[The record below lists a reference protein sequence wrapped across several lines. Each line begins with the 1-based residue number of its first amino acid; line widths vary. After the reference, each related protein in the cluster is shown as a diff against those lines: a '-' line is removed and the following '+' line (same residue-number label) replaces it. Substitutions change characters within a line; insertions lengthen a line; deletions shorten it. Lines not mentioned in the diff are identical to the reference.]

1 MTSPMII
8 DLSEWQQPQQINYP
22 LLAQHIDHAI
32 VRVQYGSAYCD
43 KFYQTHLQ
51 RLQELGVPTAVYA
64 WVRGVNHEDMAQ
76 EARVFYERA
85 KKFQPC
91 FYWLD
96 VEEQTMADMRGGVKV
111 FRQTLKALTQQKVG
125 VYVAHHLYQQ
135 FNLAVENFDA
145 LWLPSYGTNNGHF
158 QGVQPTVNKNFDLHQ
173 YTSNGHLPG
182 YSGPLDL
189 NRLSGRKKLDYF
201 TGKTLV
207 TNTWG
212 IAEKGTF
219 ILQAAIHL
227 RTAPSSN
234 AKSLAILQPGQA
246 VNYDAFSHEQGH
258 VWIRQR
264 RSDGTY
270 GYLATGTSNGT
281 QRTSAAWGQFK

>member
-1 MTSPMII
+1 MTTPMII

-22 LLAQHIDHAI
+22 ILAQQIDHAI
-32 VRVQYGSAYCD
+32 IRVQYGSAYCD

-51 RLQELGVPTAVYA
+51 RLQELGVPTAIYA
-64 WVRGVNHEDMAQ
+64 WVRGINHEDMAQ

-96 VEEQTMADMRGGVKV
+96 VEEQTMADMRGGVET
-111 FRQTLKALTQQKVG
+111 FRQTLKSLTQQKVG

-145 LWLPSYGTNNGHF
+145 LWLPSYGTNSGTF
-158 QGVQPTVNKNFDLHQ
+158 QGVQPTVNKIFDLHQ
-173 YTSNGHLPG
+173 YTSNGRLPG
-182 YSGPLDL
+182 YNGPLDL

-201 TGKTLV
+201 TGKIPAS
-207 TNTWG
+207 NTWG

-219 ILQAAIHL
+219 VLQTAIHL
-227 RTAPSSN
+227 RTAPSSS
-234 AKSLAILQPGQA
+234 AKSLAVLQPGQA
-246 VNYDAFSHEQGH
+246 VNYDAFAHEQGH
-258 VWIRQR
+258 VWIRQQ

-270 GYLATGTSNGT
+270 GYLATGTSDGIK
-281 QRTSAAWGQFK
+281 RTGAAWGQFK